1 MMEQRKMNLPRK
13 CTAIKALLFAAWLL
27 AATLAWAGQAAGT
40 VTHLNG
46 PLLAKKADG
55 TVKVLARKSTV
66 EEGDT
71 LITEKNTYARIKFSD
86 NSEITMRPNSQL
98 KIESFAFDEARPEED
113 KASFDLVKGGLR
125 AVTGILGKR
134 NNERVTMKTPTA
146 TIGIRGTTYIAE
158 YIPPE
163 PAAVAAYV
171 FASVAAV
178 APETSFPAHM
188 TMTDA
193 PQSGVPIE
201 ILPPLAQMRPPSSG
215 PSLAPGLYVQ
225 VIDGIINLSNSGGAQ
240 NFSAGQFG
248 FTSSFNRP
256 PIIVPNNPGLKF
268 TPPPAFLQSSGPVGG
283 GSNSGSAADVDCE
296 VR

>member
-1 MMEQRKMNLPRK
+1 MKPQKNSI
-13 CTAIKALLFAAWLL
+13 AIKTLLFAVSLF
-27 AATLAWAGQAAGT
+27 AATLAYAGQAAGT

-46 PLLAKKADG
+46 PLLAKKSDG
-55 TVKVLARKSTV
+55 TVKVLAQKSTV

-98 KIESFAFDEARPEED
+98 KIDGFVFDEAKPEED

-134 NNERVTMKTPTA
+134 NSERVTMKTPTA

-158 YIPPE
+158 YIPPDTV
-163 PAAVAAYV
+163 AVAAYA
-171 FASVAAV
+171 FASVAA
-178 APETSFPAHM
+178 ASDGSLPASA
-188 TMTDA
+188 TVTDA
-193 PQSGVPIE
+193 PRTAYPSVV
-201 ILPPLAQMRPPSSG
+201 LPPVAQINPAMPPGRSG
-215 PSLAPGLYVQ
+215 PGRAPGLYVQ
-225 VIDGIINLSNSGGAQ
+225 VLDGMINLSNSGGAQ

-248 FTSSFNRP
+248 YTPSFNQP
-256 PIIVPNNPGLKF
+256 PIVLPSNPGIRF
-268 TPPPAFLQSSGPVGG
+268 TPPPVFSLGSGPSGSGAGG
-283 GSNSGSAADVDCE
+283 GTAADVDCE

>member
-1 MMEQRKMNLPRK
+1 MKLQKNSI
-13 CTAIKALLFAAWLL
+13 AIKPLLFAVMLF
-27 AATLAWAGQAAGT
+27 AATLAYAGQVAGT

-46 PLLAKKADG
+46 PLLTKKADG
-55 TVKVLARKSTV
+55 TVKVLAQKSTV

-98 KIESFAFDEARPEED
+98 KIDGFAFDETKPEED

-134 NNERVTMKTPTA
+134 NSERVTMKTPTA

-158 YIPPE
+158 YIPPDTT
-163 PAAVAAYV
+163 AVGNYA
-171 FASVAAV
+171 FASVAAA
-178 APETSFPAHM
+178 APEASLSATA
-188 TMTDA
+188 TITDA
-193 PQSGVPIE
+193 PRTIFPSV
-201 ILPPLAQMRPPSSG
+201 ILPPVAQQAPAMPPGPSG
-215 PSLAPGLYVQ
+215 PGRAPGLYVQ
-225 VIDGIINLSNSGGAQ
+225 VLDGMINLSNSGGAQ

-248 FTSSFNRP
+248 YTPSFNQP
-256 PIIVPNNPGLKF
+256 PVILPSNPGIRF
-268 TPPPAFLQSSGPVGG
+268 TPPPVFSSGSGPSGSGAGG
-283 GSNSGSAADVDCE
+283 GTAADVDCE